1 MAIAAEHLSV
11 FKRRINNYVRRMSQV
26 KRSLLCFGIIA
37 LLIFNKLPLIA
48 AQQDAFEDYLPIRT
62 GMKLTFNYIIAHVE
76 QKKKTWNLSVV
87 KESFPE
93 SLTYTWSR
101 PAKSGQTQS
110 GTRILTDLKASRDF
124 NPWYKTNE
132 SKATTDTAPWV
143 SIQVLKELREGGA
156 ASNFREGGSGAINWA
171 ATDLRLKEKVIF
183 PVFINGKP
191 EALHAFRVNKG
202 MVIWNNLKNPLVLEY
217 EPLGIPLL
225 TSVTGWKLTSINY

>member
-1 MAIAAEHLSV
+1 
-11 FKRRINNYVRRMSQV
+11 
-26 KRSLLCFGIIA
+26 
-37 LLIFNKLPLIA
+37 
-48 AQQDAFEDYLPIRT
+48 
-62 GMKLTFNYIIAHVE
+62 MKLTFNYIIAHVE
-76 QKKKTWNLSVV
+76 QKKKPWNLSVV

-101 PAKSGQTQS
+101 STRSKKTES

-124 NPWYKTNE
+124 NPWYKSNE

-143 SIQVLKELREGGA
+143 SVQVLKELREGGT
-156 ASNFREGGSGAINWA
+156 ASNFREGGSGAVNWA

-202 MVIWNNLKNPLVLEY
+202 MVIWNNLKNPLILEY
-217 EPLGIPLL
+217 EPLGIPLF
-225 TSVTGWKLTSINY
+225 TSITGWKLTAINY